1 MSNFQI
7 VTKINKTRKP
17 HKCFGCCEIIESGSK
32 VRKTSGCDDGRMY
45 AVYWCP
51 TCCAVMDTMDT
62 YDLEAIDEGS
72 IKDNNREQWA
82 AIKKESEAKE

>member
-1 MSNFQI
+1 
-7 VTKINKTRKP
+7 
-17 HKCFGCCEIIESGSK
+17 
-32 VRKTSGCDDGRMY
+32 
-45 AVYWCP
+45 
-51 TCCAVMDTMDT
+51 MDTMDT